1 MQKFEFELFADY
13 FQFYIQDDNEALG
26 DLSDS
31 WSKEATENLIA
42 ISDGVIGIGTARN
55 MDVPVTIEI
64 LCKPISL
71 LESDYDKINVATIQ
85 CNSGKLVVA
94 GCTDYFPE
102 AMRITLAPGK
112 YEAKI
117 GYKCLNDISDDG
129 LDGNDSYHV
138 FLTLVEPKHT

>member
-13 FQFYIQDDNEALG
+13 YQFYIQDDNEALG

-31 WSKEATENLIA
+31 WTKEATENLIA

-55 MDVPVTIEI
+55 MDVPVTVEI
-64 LCKPISL
+64 TDKPKFL

-94 GCTDYFPE
+94 GCTDYFPD
-102 AMRITLAPGK
+102 ASRIEVVPGK
-112 YEAKI
+112 YEAQI
-117 GYKCLNDISDDG
+117 GYKCLNEISDDG
-129 LDGNDSYHV
+129 LDGKDSYHV
-138 FLTLVEPKHT
+138 FLSVIEPKCT

>member
-42 ISDGVIGIGTARN
+42 VSDGVIGIGTARN
-55 MDVPVTIEI
+55 MDVPVTVEI
-64 LCKPISL
+64 TDKPISL

-102 AMRITLAPGK
+102 ASRISLVPGK
-112 YEAKI
+112 YKAQI
-117 GYKCLNDISDDG
+117 GYKCLNEISDDG

-138 FLTLVEPKHT
+138 FLSVIEPKCT